1 MELTN
6 KIKDIIEP
14 TLNSLGYH
22 IVRVKFSG
30 QVRPTLQVMIE
41 KSDLS
46 ALSIDDCVK
55 ASRQTSA
62 LLDVEDPIASAYQ
75 LEVTSPGLDRPLVS
89 LQDYIRFQGSEIK
102 LETVVPHEG
111 RKRFKGTLTEIK
123 AEMVFL
129 KSEDSEAIVE
139 IAYSNILKAK
149 LVPQF

>member
-1 MELTN
+1 MELIK
-6 KIKDIIEP
+6 KIRDIIEP

-22 IVRVKFSG
+22 LVRVQLSG
-30 QVRPTLQVMIE
+30 QTRPTLQVMIE

-111 RKRFKGTLTEIK
+111 RKRFKGTLLQTKEETI
-123 AEMVFL
+123 FL
-129 KSEDSEAIVE
+129 NPEDSETTLE